1 MHIQLGQRHI
11 HKVSQQPSHLGNSNI
26 YDTVFWEV
34 ELVDAPDCSNE
45 LLRTD
50 IWVDN
55 ITSAISRQRKQC
67 LTDCKSEMLKEILQV
82 PGQQRAE
89 FLCAATQTDVDTGK
103 NYFNKLWY
111 RDLDYYVNS
120 TKTVTVINHDALG
133 FAMDTHCDNNHIIL
147 QMIVNLTDNNTG
159 TELFDITS
167 PDPYYTMTGQRN
179 KGIMFLNGAGTLH
192 NIRNINK
199 DRYTLYSAV
208 MIG

>member
-11 HKVSQQPSHLGNSNI
+11 HKVLQPSHLNGM
-26 YDTVFWEV
+26 YDNVFWEV

-45 LLRTD
+45 LLCTD

-55 ITSAISRQRKQC
+55 TTSAISHQRKQC
-67 LTDCKSEMLKEILQV
+67 RMDCTSDMLKEILQV
-82 PGQQRAE
+82 PGRQCAE
-89 FLCAATQTDVDTGK
+89 FLGAAVLVDTDTGK
-103 NYFNKLWY
+103 GYFRKLWY
-111 RDLDYYVNS
+111 RDIDYYVDCA
-120 TKTVTVINHDALG
+120 KTVTVINYDAPG
-133 FAMDTHCDNNHIIL
+133 FATSLHCDNNHIIL
-147 QMIVNLTDNNTG
+147 QMIVNLTDNDTG

-167 PDPYYTMTGQRN
+167 PEPYYTMTGQRN

>member
-11 HKVSQQPSHLGNSNI
+11 HKVLQPSHLTGM
-26 YDTVFWEV
+26 YDNVFWEV

-50 IWVDN
+50 IWIDN
-55 ITSAISRQRKQC
+55 TISSISHQRTQC
-67 LTDCKSEMLKEILQV
+67 HADCKSDMLKEILQV

-89 FLCAATQTDVDTGK
+89 FLGAAAQADTDTNK
-103 NYFNKLWY
+103 YYFRQLWY

-120 TKTVTVINHDALG
+120 TRTATVINHDAPG
-133 FAMDTHCDNNHIIL
+133 FAMGTHCDNNHIIL
-147 QMIVNLTDNNTG
+147 QMIVNLTDNDTG

-179 KGIMFLNGAGTLH
+179 KGIIFLNGAGTLH
-192 NIRNINK
+192 SIRNINK
-199 DRYTLYSAV
+199 DRYTLYSAIV
-208 MIG
+208 IG

>member
-1 MHIQLGQRHI
+1 
-11 HKVSQQPSHLGNSNI
+11 
-26 YDTVFWEV
+26 VFWEV

-45 LLRTD
+45 LFCTD

-55 ITSAISRQRKQC
+55 TTSAISHQRTQC
-67 LTDCKSEMLKEILQV
+67 RTDCKSDMLKEILQV
-82 PGQQRAE
+82 PGQQHAE
-89 FLCAATQTDVDTGK
+89 FLRAATQTDLDTGN

-120 TKTVTVINHDALG
+120 TKTETVINHDTPG
-133 FAMDTHCDNNHIIL
+133 FAMIPHCDNNHIIL
-147 QMIVNLTDNNTG
+147 QLIVNLIDNDTG

-179 KGIMFLNGAGTLH
+179 KGIMFLNGAGALH
-192 NIRNINK
+192 SIRNINK
-199 DRYTLYSAV
+199 HRYTLYSAI

>member
-11 HKVSQQPSHLGNSNI
+11 HKVTQPSHLHGM
-26 YDTVFWEV
+26 YDNVFWEV

-55 ITSAISRQRKQC
+55 ITASISCQRKQC
-67 LTDCKSEMLKEILQV
+67 RMDCKSSMLKEILQV
-82 PGQQRAE
+82 PGNQRAE
-89 FLCAATQTDVDTGK
+89 FLHAATQTDTDTGEG
-103 NYFNKLWY
+103 YFGNLWY

-120 TKTVTVINHDALG
+120 TRTITVINYDAPG
-133 FAMDTHCDNNHIIL
+133 FAMGTHCDNNHIIL
-147 QMIVNLTDNNTG
+147 QMIINLTDNDTG

-179 KGIMFLNGAGTLH
+179 KGIIFLNGAGTLH
-192 NIRNINK
+192 SIRNINK
-199 DRYTLYSAV
+199 DRYTLYSAI

>member
-1 MHIQLGQRHI
+1 
-11 HKVSQQPSHLGNSNI
+11 
-26 YDTVFWEV
+26 
-34 ELVDAPDCSNE
+34 
-45 LLRTD
+45 
-50 IWVDN
+50 
-55 ITSAISRQRKQC
+55 
-67 LTDCKSEMLKEILQV
+67 MLKEILQV

-89 FLCAATQTDVDTGK
+89 FLSAADQADTDTGK
-103 NYFNKLWY
+103 AYFRKLWH

-120 TKTVTVINHDALG
+120 TKTVTVINHDAPG

-147 QMIVNLTDNNTG
+147 QMIVNLTDNDTG

-167 PDPYYTMTGQRN
+167 SEPYYTMTGQRN

>member
-11 HKVSQQPSHLGNSNI
+11 HKVLQSTHLNGM
-26 YDTVFWEV
+26 YDSMFWEV

-55 ITSAISRQRKQC
+55 ITASISQQRKQC
-67 LTDCKSEMLKEILQV
+67 CIDCKSDMLKEILQV
-82 PGQQRAE
+82 PGRQRAE
-89 FLCAATQTDVDTGK
+89 FLGAAQADTSN
-103 NYFNKLWY
+103 NYFKNLWHKN
-111 RDLDYYVNS
+111 LDYYVNS
-120 TKTVTVINHDALG
+120 TKTATVINYDAPG
-133 FAMDTHCDNNHIIL
+133 FAMGTHCDNNHIML
-147 QMIVNLTDNNTG
+147 QMIVNLTDNDTG

-167 PDPYYTMTGQRN
+167 LDPYYTMTGQRN

>member
-1 MHIQLGQRHI
+1 M
-11 HKVSQQPSHLGNSNI
+11 
-26 YDTVFWEV
+26 YDNVFWEV

-55 ITSAISRQRKQC
+55 TTSAIGHQRKQC
-67 LTDCKSEMLKEILQV
+67 HADCKSDMLKEMLQV
-82 PGQQRAE
+82 PSQQRAE
-89 FLCAATQTDVDTGK
+89 FLGAAAQADTDTGK
-103 NYFNKLWY
+103 AYFRKLWH

-120 TKTVTVINHDALG
+120 TCTVTVINHDAPG
-133 FAMDTHCDNNHIIL
+133 FAMGTHCDNNHIIL
-147 QMIVNLTDNNTG
+147 QMIVNLTDNDTG
-159 TELFDITS
+159 TELFDIIS

-192 NIRNINK
+192 TVRNINK
-199 DRYTLYSAV
+199 DRYTLYSAI

>member
-11 HKVSQQPSHLGNSNI
+11 HKVLQSNHLNGM
-26 YDTVFWEV
+26 YDSMFWEV

-45 LLRTD
+45 LLCAD
-50 IWVDN
+50 IWIDN
-55 ITSAISRQRKQC
+55 TTSTIDHQRKQC
-67 LTDCKSEMLKEILQV
+67 HANCKSDMLKEILQV
-82 PGQQRAE
+82 PGRQRAE
-89 FLCAATQTDVDTGK
+89 FLGAAQADTSN
-103 NYFNKLWY
+103 NYFKNLWHK
-111 RDLDYYVNS
+111 DLDYYVNS
-120 TKTVTVINHDALG
+120 TKTATVINYDAPG
-133 FAMDTHCDNNHIIL
+133 FAMGTHCDNNHIML
-147 QMIVNLTDNNTG
+147 QMIVNLTDNDTG

-192 NIRNINK
+192 SIRNINK

>member
-11 HKVSQQPSHLGNSNI
+11 HKVTQPSHIHGM
-26 YDTVFWEV
+26 YDNVFWEV

-45 LLRTD
+45 LLGTD

-55 ITSAISRQRKQC
+55 TTSAISHQRKQC
-67 LTDCKSEMLKEILQV
+67 RIDCKSDMLKEILQV

-89 FLCAATQTDVDTGK
+89 FLGAAAQADTDTGQA
-103 NYFNKLWY
+103 YFRKLWP

-120 TKTVTVINHDALG
+120 TRTITVINHDAPG
-133 FAMDTHCDNNHIIL
+133 FAMGTHCDNNHIIL
-147 QMIVNLTDNNTG
+147 QMIVNLTDNDTG

>member
-26 YDTVFWEV
+26 YDNVFWEV
-34 ELVDAPDCSNE
+34 ELVDAPDCSSE

-55 ITSAISRQRKQC
+55 ITSAISPQRKQC
-67 LTDCKSEMLKEILQV
+67 LTDCKSEILKEILQV

-89 FLCAATQTDVDTGK
+89 FLCAATQTDLDTGK
-103 NYFNKLWY
+103 NYFTKLWY

-120 TKTVTVINHDALG
+120 TETTTVINHDAPG
-133 FAMDTHCDNNHIIL
+133 FVMTPHCDNNHIML
-147 QMIVNLTDNNTG
+147 QMIVNLTDNDTG
-159 TELFDITS
+159 TELFDIVS
-167 PDPYYTMTGQRN
+167 PEPYYTMTGQRN
-179 KGIMFLNGAGTLH
+179 KGIMFLNGAGALH

-199 DRYTLYSAV
+199 HRYTLYSAV